1 MKNIYT
7 LLIVLFTFTF
17 SNAQIVDIPDVNF
30 KNALLFEDV
39 ADLNGNGSI
48 DGDVDTNNDGQ
59 IQESEAASVYR
70 LYINDF
76 DISSLVGIES
86 FTQMF
91 ILECHTNNI
100 TELDFSQ
107 NLELRELNCRYNSLT
122 SLNVT
127 QNSEL
132 DFLFCDY
139 NELTELD
146 VSYNGSLVELS
157 CATNNL
163 TTLTIGQTALQWL
176 HCSYNMLTGIDVSY
190 AYSLQTIDCRYNL
203 IENFD
208 LSNNTELTHL
218 NCENNILTTL
228 DLSQNIELGV
238 LRCGNNFQLNTLDV
252 SLNPNLSTFSCRGN
266 QISNLDLSNNP
277 DLSKLFATD
286 NNLSSL
292 DLSQNPNLRK
302 LTCSFNNIHSLDLS
316 ANSNLD
322 YLSCTDGQL
331 VNLNVQNGNNIN
343 MNYFYSFN
351 NPNLLCINVDDTNHA
366 NSQICDQ
373 DNFTGWCKDEW
384 VEYSEECV
392 LRIEDYTFTQI
403 TLYPNPTQDILNIET
418 QQPIEFVKIYNLQGQ
433 LIKEGS
439 SNNIDVSKL
448 TTGLYFV
455 QVTVEGS
462 RVTKQ
467 FIKE

>member
-1 MKNIYT
+1 MKNLYT
-7 LLIVLFTFTF
+7 LLFILFVVTF
-17 SNAQIVDIPDVNF
+17 SNAQIVNIPDVNF
-30 KNALLFEDV
+30 KNALLYGDV

-59 IQESEAASVYR
+59 IQVSEAETVYR

-91 ILECHTNNI
+91 VLECHSNNI

-107 NLELRELNCRYNSLT
+107 NLELRDLNCRYNSLT

-146 VSYNGSLVELS
+146 VSHNGGIVELS

-163 TTLTIGQTALQWL
+163 TTLTIGQTAMQWL
-176 HCSYNMLTGIDVSY
+176 HCSNNMLTEIDVRY
-190 AYSLQTIDCRYNL
+190 VYSLQTLDCRYNM
-203 IENFD
+203 IENLD
-208 LSNNTELTHL
+208 LTFNTELTGL
-218 NCENNILTTL
+218 NCENNLLTAL
-228 DLSQNIELGV
+228 DLSQNTSLRV
-238 LRCGNNFQLNTLDV
+238 LRCGFNAQLNTLDT
-252 SLNPNLSTFSCRGN
+252 STNSNLLTLGCRGN
-266 QISNLDLSNNP
+266 QISNLDLTNNP
-277 DLSKLFATD
+277 DLVTLFAPY

-302 LTCSFNNIHSLDLS
+302 VTCSFNNIHSLDLS
-316 ANSNLD
+316 TNSNLD
-322 YLSCTDGQL
+322 YLSCTDSHL

-343 MNYFYSFN
+343 MDYFYSFN
-351 NPNLLCINVDDTNHA
+351 NPNLLCINVDDTNYA
-366 NSQICDQ
+366 NSQMCDQ
-373 DNFTGWCKDEW
+373 NNYTGWCKDDWAAYNED
-384 VEYSEECV
+384 CV
-392 LRIEDYTFTQI
+392 LGLEDNYAISFTI
-403 TLYPNPTQDILNIET
+403 YPNPTKDVLLLESEN
-418 QQPIEFVKIYNLQGQ
+418 PIERVKIYNLQGQ
-433 LIKEGS
+433 LIKEEN
-439 SNNIDVSKL
+439 SNKVDASQL
-448 TTGLYFV
+448 TAGLYFA
-455 QVTVEGS
+455 QLFVEGKT
-462 RVTKQ
+462 VTKK